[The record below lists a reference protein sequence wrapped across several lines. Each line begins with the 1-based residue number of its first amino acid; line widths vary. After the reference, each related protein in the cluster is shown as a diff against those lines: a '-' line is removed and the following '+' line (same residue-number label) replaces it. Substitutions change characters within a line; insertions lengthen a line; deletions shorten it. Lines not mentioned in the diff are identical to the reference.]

1 MASSVGADDRFVGAL
16 VWSLQQGHALPEAF
30 SWAMA
35 AGSAALL
42 TPGTGLCLPQ
52 DVHRLQPL
60 VQVMPA

>member
-60 VQVMPA
+60 VQVMAA